1 MNAIFQPL
9 KFCQIPH
16 VILESTN
23 QFFFKFCISL
33 QCHQTKLLYTF
44 LAQTLYTLFKRN
56 LLKCKFLRLW
66 EVWSKFVKFF
76 MSILKRQVNSSSN
89 FASFFIVVTHNSS
102 VNFKL
107 IHCLLWIKGSPQSP
121 KFETFECSGENLPNS
136 LCHFPNHKSVFLQI
150 LHHSSLPWNISPLHF
165 FSSNIMYSDQ
175 KEPIQ
180 FLRLLSARVK
190 ICQIPHINFE
200 TTSQFLFKFCIILHC
215 HDR

>member
-1 MNAIFQPL
+1 MLFIYFKVKQSFLTASSWSSCFEFLYWFISCILLSKMNAIFQPL

-33 QCHQTKLLYTF
+33 QCHQTKLRYTF

-102 VNFKL
+102 VAFKL
-107 IHCLLWIKGSPQSP
+107 ILFLLWI
-121 KFETFECSGENLPNS
+121 
-136 LCHFPNHKSVFLQI
+136 
-150 LHHSSLPWNISPLHF
+150 
-165 FSSNIMYSDQ
+165 
-175 KEPIQ
+175 
-180 FLRLLSARVK
+180 
-190 ICQIPHINFE
+190 
-200 TTSQFLFKFCIILHC
+200 
-215 HDR
+215 